1 MTVKIFESFAFYIL
15 EDSAYLQ
22 RRRCL
27 MYSQYN
33 EKHHLFQ

>member
-27 MYSQYN
+27 TYS
-33 EKHHLFQ
+33 